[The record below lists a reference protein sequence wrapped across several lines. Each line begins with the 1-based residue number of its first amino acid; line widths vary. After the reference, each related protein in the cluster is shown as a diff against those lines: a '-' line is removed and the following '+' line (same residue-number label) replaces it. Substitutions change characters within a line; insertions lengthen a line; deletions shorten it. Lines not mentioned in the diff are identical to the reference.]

1 MSTGIQ
7 NSRCKVGDR
16 AIVIRSALQN
26 TGKIVRIIRE
36 ADQHEY
42 SEEDKTMARWI
53 VETEGSELC
62 VGLQP
67 SGSTEFVRIR
77 PMDDAA
83 LFPIRDEG
91 EQTSEED
98 AHHLES
104 KSATKKRVKA

>member
-7 NSRCKVGDR
+7 NPRCKVGDR

-36 ADQHEY
+36 AEPHEY
-42 SEEDKTMARWI
+42 YEEDKNKVSWI

-62 VGLQP
+62 VIMHP
-67 SGSTEFVRIR
+67 SKSTEFVRIR

-83 LFPIRDEG
+83 LFPIR
-91 EQTSEED
+91 EED
-98 AHHLES
+98 NQICEEVAHTPKLQ
-104 KSATKKRVKA
+104 KVTK